1 MSGVVRYWVCDG
13 DTTTTGG
20 TVKGTGAHFFSPG
33 GLSALEGDPVYCP
46 GCNSTGYIK
55 CTPPFRNATINV
67 SGTPKRISL
76 DGDLCICNCP
86 SPPKIVAV
94 KKNSG
99 TSTFDADELPSI
111 AADPAA
117 VGWFVHAGY
126 DLVALGIQSNQR
138 FLVVDKE
145 TGEVLPNTAYQL
157 ECDGKTIE
165 GVTGPNGMTEAIHS
179 ANKDASVRVNLR
191 TQE

>member
-1 MSGVVRYWVCDG
+1 M
-13 DTTTTGG
+13 
-20 TVKGTGAHFFSPG
+20 
-33 GLSALEGDPVYCP
+33 
-46 GCNSTGYIK
+46 
-55 CTPPFRNATINV
+55 

-111 AADPAA
+111 PIAADPAA
-117 VGWFVHAGY
+117 VGWFIHAGY